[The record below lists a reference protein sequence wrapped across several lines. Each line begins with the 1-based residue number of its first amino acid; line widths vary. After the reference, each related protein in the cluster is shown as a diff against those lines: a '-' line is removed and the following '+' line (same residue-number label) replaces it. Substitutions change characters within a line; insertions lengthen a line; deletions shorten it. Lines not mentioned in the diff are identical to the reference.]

1 MKTTLVLIFSM
12 MTFLT
17 LNSFGQDKKIA
28 GLLENQANRTEI
40 FNAILSDHNLMMEF
54 MQAMK
59 GNEHAM
65 MMMKGNNPMMEKD
78 GKMEMTPEQLVSQ
91 HEHQMM
97 GHGDMMGMMKE
108 NPEMMRN
115 MMGNMMDMCKQDS
128 AMCSKMADMMTD
140 SPEIMEMCMKKMKEK
155 GMMGPDGKMKMKDT
169 GGKSTGKEHNHQH

>member
-1 MKTTLVLIFSM
+1 MKTLVFIFSM

-17 LNSFGQDKKIA
+17 LNSLGQDKKIA
-28 GLLENQANRTEI
+28 GLPENPEDRAEI
-40 FNAILSDHNLMMEF
+40 FKAIVNDHGLMIEF

-65 MMMKGNNPMMEKD
+65 MMKGHNPMMEKD
-78 GKMEMTPEQLVSQ
+78 GKMEMSHEQLDSQ

-108 NPEMMRN
+108 NPEMMQET
-115 MMGNMMDMCKQDS
+115 MANMMDMCKKDS
-128 AMCSKMADMMTD
+128 SMCSNMADMMTEH
-140 SPEIMEMCMKKMKEK
+140 PEMMKMCMKKMKEK

-169 GGKSTGKEHNHQH
+169 GGKSTGNEHNHQH